1 MSKVLIINPYY
12 IPGFRSG
19 GPQRTIENLVD
30 VFGEENEIYILTQ
43 DHDLGISEPYKGI
56 QNDKWIQV
64 GNAKVMYVSSEKF
77 KWEAIKKA
85 YMYFN
90 VIYSCGLFEQNSI
103 ALLLIHRM
111 NKKKY
116 RFNKKIYIA
125 PMGVFSSGAFNNAS
139 HKKKMLFI
147 NTYKLL
153 GAFKDIIWSFT
164 TESEVSD
171 AEKVLGYSLKTN
183 NYIIA
188 EDLPRKVDFDLYR
201 DKADTYKKKS
211 GQLNIVFISRIVPQK
226 NLGYALSVLNSNFD
240 GVINFS
246 IYGTIEDK
254 TYWEECSSLINTL
267 PSNINVKYHSE
278 LKPDQVLDTFS
289 KYDAFLFPTKGE
301 NFGHVI
307 YESMAAGC
315 IPIISDQTPWKGDG
329 VLVHSLNDIDGF
341 RRDISDILNAGNNM
355 MHCLREKTIQKASL
369 SYFNSKKSSG
379 YKQLFNFNIAGE
391 VDA

>member
-1 MSKVLIINPYY
+1 MSRLLIINPYY
-12 IPGFRSG
+12 VPGFRSG

-211 GQLNIVFISRIVPQK
+211 GQLNIVFISRIVPKK

-267 PSNINVKYHSE
+267 PSNINVKYHGE

-289 KYDAFLFPTKGE
+289 KYDAFLFPSKGE
-301 NFGHVI
+301 NYGHVI
-307 YESMAAGC
+307 YESMSAGC
-315 IPIISDQTPWKGDG
+315 LPIISDQTPWNGNC
-329 VLVHSLNDIDGF
+329 VRVHSLKDIDGF
-341 RRDISDILNAGNNM
+341 RSVIIDLIKYDQDQMIKLRLNEIG
-355 MHCLREKTIQKASL
+355 KAEEVLKESVM
-369 SYFNSKKSSG
+369 NSG
-379 YKQLFNFNIAGE
+379 YKKIFNAI
-391 VDA
+391 D